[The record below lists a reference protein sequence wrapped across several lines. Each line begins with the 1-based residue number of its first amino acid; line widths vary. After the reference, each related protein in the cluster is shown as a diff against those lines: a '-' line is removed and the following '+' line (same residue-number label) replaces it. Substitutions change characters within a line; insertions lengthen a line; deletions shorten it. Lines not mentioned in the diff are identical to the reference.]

1 MKTITAIATP
11 LMKCAIHIIR
21 ISGDDAYEIVNS
33 IIDKP
38 ITKEPYKISRSNIYD
53 NSELV
58 DDVLLLKYVAPKS
71 YTGEDMVEITCH
83 GSVYVAKKILSLL
96 IEHGASMA
104 DHGEFTKRAFLNNKI
119 TLLQAEGIN
128 NVINSNSEKSLKIAN
143 KCTNKKMSD
152 WIQKMAD
159 DLFKITGQ
167 IEVNIDYPEYDDV
180 PQITVSDMK
189 SKINQIIN
197 NLKKII
203 NDSKEVIPL
212 LNGIDVAIVG
222 SPNAGKSSLLNAFLK
237 QNVAIVS
244 NVPGTTRD
252 IIQYSVVIDGITY
265 NFIDT
270 AGIHK
275 PTDKIEKVGINKSK
289 EAIKKAKLILF
300 VIDGSKK
307 ENEDT
312 KKIYQLIKRKPH
324 IIVLNKSDLTKKA
337 EINGI
342 SVCAKK
348 QEIKNLI
355 EAIIEKSQ
363 SINSNIETLLPSE
376 KDISLAKNV
385 IKILKDC
392 MNEINNNQPIDLL
405 NEYFHKA
412 HQQLLTIIGKTENF
426 NFIDQLFKSFCVGK

>member
-38 ITKEPYKISRSNIYD
+38 ITKEPYKISRANIYD
-53 NSELV
+53 NGELV

-252 IIQYSVVIDGITY
+252 IIQYSVVIDGVTY

-307 ENEDT
+307 ENADT

-324 IIVLNKSDLTKKA
+324 IVVLNKSDLTKKA
-337 EINGI
+337 QINGI

-355 EAIIEKSQ
+355 NAIIEKSQ
-363 SINSNIETLLPSE
+363 NINSNIETLLPSE

-385 IKILKDC
+385 IKILNDC
-392 MNEINNNQPIDLL
+392 LKEINNNQPIDLL

-412 HQQLLTIIGKTENF
+412 HQQFLTIIGKTENF
-426 NFIDQLFKSFCVGK
+426 NFIDELFKSFCVGK

>member
-1 MKTITAIATP
+1 
-11 LMKCAIHIIR
+11 
-21 ISGDDAYEIVNS
+21 
-33 IIDKP
+33 
-38 ITKEPYKISRSNIYD
+38 
-53 NSELV
+53 
-58 DDVLLLKYVAPKS
+58 
-71 YTGEDMVEITCH
+71 
-83 GSVYVAKKILSLL
+83 
-96 IEHGASMA
+96 
-104 DHGEFTKRAFLNNKI
+104 
-119 TLLQAEGIN
+119 
-128 NVINSNSEKSLKIAN
+128 
-143 KCTNKKMSD
+143 
-152 WIQKMAD
+152 MAD

-180 PQITVSDMK
+180 PQITVRDMK

-307 ENEDT
+307 ENADT

-324 IIVLNKSDLTKKA
+324 IIVLNKSDLTKKV

-363 SINSNIETLLPSE
+363 NINSNIETLLPSE

-385 IKILKDC
+385 IKILNDC
-392 MNEINNNQPIDLL
+392 LKEINNNQPIDLL

>member
-38 ITKEPYKISRSNIYD
+38 ITKEPYKISRANIYD
-53 NSELV
+53 NGELV

-143 KCTNKKMSD
+143 KWKNKKMSD

-252 IIQYSVVIDGITY
+252 IIQYSVVIDGVTY

-300 VIDGSKK
+300 VIDRSKK
-307 ENEDT
+307 ENADT

-324 IIVLNKSDLTKKA
+324 IVVLNK
-337 EINGI
+337 
-342 SVCAKK
+342 
-348 QEIKNLI
+348 
-355 EAIIEKSQ
+355 
-363 SINSNIETLLPSE
+363 
-376 KDISLAKNV
+376 
-385 IKILKDC
+385 
-392 MNEINNNQPIDLL
+392 
-405 NEYFHKA
+405 
-412 HQQLLTIIGKTENF
+412 
-426 NFIDQLFKSFCVGK
+426 